1 MLQINMADVVAVIN
15 SLVPYLVTA
24 GVLLLPESL
33 PSNARMI
40 IVCRMD
46 STRITSLRLR
56 CSFREPAPTSSEFSE
71 RRRTIPMQIVCMEGP
86 SVFGPAQHVKRHTLA
101 VVKSSC
107 ILGHG
112 SKKRTFNGPEQV
124 NAEACSFRS
133 RMLRV
138 NAPNPLTTDREARTC
153 L

>member
-71 RRRTIPMQIVCMEGP
+71 RRRTIPMQIVCMERPLFSARRNTSNDTPLPMSNHRVYWAMAQRRGP
-86 SVFGPAQHVKRHTLA
+86 S
-101 VVKSSC
+101 
-107 ILGHG
+107 
-112 SKKRTFNGPEQV
+112 
-124 NAEACSFRS
+124 
-133 RMLRV
+133 M
-138 NAPNPLTTDREARTC
+138 DRNK
-153 L
+153 